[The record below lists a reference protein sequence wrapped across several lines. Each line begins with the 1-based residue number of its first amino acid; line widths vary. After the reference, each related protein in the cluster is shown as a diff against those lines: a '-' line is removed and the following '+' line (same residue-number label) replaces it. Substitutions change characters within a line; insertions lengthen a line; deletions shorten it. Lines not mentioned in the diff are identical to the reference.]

1 MIKMRLF
8 SLLFIY
14 LSFAACTTHTENK
27 SLAFSEYPNLK
38 IGFSTQNFQK
48 AMPVNVES
56 LSEIID
62 YASKEGYD
70 FIELRDDQ
78 ASLSQDECKVLAELA
93 RKNKLDVIYEI
104 QKNLLD
110 TGYHDVFERGLANTL
125 LFTGPGIL
133 RALVSKSEF
142 ELDSTKKGWNKAEM
156 IQLRDLAD
164 SCTRVAKNNNIQF
177 IVENLNEPFFSDSDA
192 YLGLDSFFKNTTDTG
207 LQFDIGNPFRN
218 SSREKADPQKVADF
232 LATMGNRWV
241 TTHLKTLQKG
251 ESQPTLT
258 SNPLEVNKV
267 IELMAKQNVRYVTIE
282 LLPVTDKQQCFDNHA
297 KSIQFLKEKGILK
310 TD

>member
-1 MIKMRLF
+1 MRLF
-8 SLLFIY
+8 SLLFIC
-14 LSFAACTTHTENK
+14 LSFAACTKHTKNK
-27 SLAFSEYPNLK
+27 SLVFSKYPNLK

-104 QKNLLD
+104 QKNILD
-110 TGYHDVFERGLANTL
+110 TGYYDVFERGLANTL

-156 IQLRDLAD
+156 IQLSSLAD
-164 SCTRVAKNNNIQF
+164 SCARVAKNNKIQF
-177 IVENLNEPFFSDSDA
+177 IVENLNEPFFSNSDA
-192 YLGLDSFFKNTTDTG
+192 YLGLDSFFRNTTGTG

-218 SSREKADPQKVADF
+218 SSRENADPQKVADF

-241 TTHLKTLQKG
+241 TTHLKTLKEG
-251 ESQPTLT
+251 ESQPRLT
-258 SNPLEVNKV
+258 SNPLEVDKV

-282 LLPVTDKQQCFDNHA
+282 LLPVTDKKQCFDNHA

>member
-1 MIKMRLF
+1 MRLF
-8 SLLFIY
+8 SLLFICI
-14 LSFAACTTHTENK
+14 SFANCTKHTENK
-27 SLAFSEYPNLK
+27 SLAFSKYPNLK

-62 YASKEGYD
+62 YASTEGYD

-110 TGYHDVFERGLANTL
+110 TGYYDVFKRGLANTL
-125 LFTGPGIL
+125 LFPGPGIL

-156 IQLRDLAD
+156 IQLSNLAD
-164 SCTRVAKNNNIQF
+164 SCARVAKNNRVQF
-177 IVENLNEPFFSDSDA
+177 IVENLNEPFFSDGNA
-192 YLGLDSFFKNTTDTG
+192 YLGLDSFFRNTTGTG

-218 SSREKADPQKVADF
+218 TSRAKADPQKVADF

-241 TTHLKTLQKG
+241 TTHLKTLKEG

-258 SNPLEVNKV
+258 SNPLEVDKV
-267 IELMAKQNVRYVTIE
+267 VELMAKQNVRFVTIE
-282 LLPVTDKQQCFDNHA
+282 LLPVTDRQQCFDNHA